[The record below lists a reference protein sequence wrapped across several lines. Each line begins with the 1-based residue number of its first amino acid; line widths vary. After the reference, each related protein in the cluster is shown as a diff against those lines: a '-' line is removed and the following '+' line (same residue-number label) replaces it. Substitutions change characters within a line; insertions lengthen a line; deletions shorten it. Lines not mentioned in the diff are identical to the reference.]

1 MMSPDRRRGTLP
13 GFPAPS
19 LRAKSGRKSG
29 PDGGTTPL
37 TRPALPLRVAPR
49 LVLLCAAGAAGF
61 FFGLPNA
68 VLHLPFT
75 ALLHPFCL
83 YLIAAHAV
91 SDGEAAAYG
100 WLLGFLTNAACLYWL
115 AWPMLDVAGMAPP
128 LVLPL
133 LLALYAF
140 LACYA
145 ALAAFA
151 ARTFIRVFAVTDRA
165 PGPGRLLRSA
175 APPLLSGLAYGGFE
189 VLNSVLFSGFPWLTL
204 SSAFGFFPVML
215 QGAAYAGGYALSA
228 AYAAAACLCAS
239 ALGTLPEEHTSRLS
253 SPNAPGAS
261 PMPPGLSGRN
271 IRAAVGVNSG
281 STPPYAGRERAA
293 PVRADVPVRAAL
305 IGAAL
310 LIPAALFV
318 CGALRLIPDARDRGG
333 GGTQARLRFIAVQG
347 NIDQSRKWD
356 REFQQATVEH
366 YIRLSEQALAEDAA
380 RQSEQARAEIAGRQ
394 SKKPLVEDA
403 GRRTE
408 ENALPARFVVW
419 PETAVPFY
427 FSRRPELD
435 EPLRRFAARHAV
447 YLGFGSIAADT
458 DEQGGARLHNTLFLL
473 SPQGRIAGRY
483 DKMHLVPFGE
493 YIPLVDDIPFLRG
506 LLQGMN
512 FSPGA
517 AARPLIL
524 DGPSPLSLGPLIC
537 YEAVFPYSAQEQVK
551 QGAGILL
558 NVSNDAWFRKSSA
571 PLQHLAHSAV
581 RAVEQA
587 RPLIRAT
594 NTGISAVFDA
604 RGRTAARLE
613 GLFTEGCLT
622 DEVAAVTA
630 RTLYHRLHPL
640 PELFLGVT
648 AATALVLG
656 VLRRMRTV
664 GAQRP

>member
-1 MMSPDRRRGTLP
+1 VP
-13 GFPAPS
+13 GQA
-19 LRAKSGRKSG
+19 
-29 PDGGTTPL
+29 
-37 TRPALPLRVAPR
+37 
-49 LVLLCAAGAAGF
+49 LLCAAGAAGF

-83 YLIAAHAV
+83 YLIASHAA

-100 WLLGFLTNAACLYWL
+100 WLLGFLSNAACLYWL
-115 AWPMLDVAGMAPP
+115 AWPMLDVAGMSPA

-133 LLALYAF
+133 LLALYAL
-140 LACYA
+140 LACYG

-151 ARTFIRVFAVTDRA
+151 ARAFIRVFAAAGPAR
-165 PGPGRLLRSA
+165 GPGRLARSA

-189 VLNSVLFSGFPWLTL
+189 VLNSILFSGFPWLTL
-204 SSAFGFFPVML
+204 SSAFAFSPVML

-228 AYAAAACLCAS
+228 AYAVAACLCAA
-239 ALGTLPEEHTSRLS
+239 ALGT
-253 SPNAPGAS
+253 SPRIAA
-261 PMPPGLSGRN
+261 
-271 IRAAVGVNSG
+271 RAHRPAVGVNG
-281 STPPYAGRERAA
+281 GATLPLVTGRESAA
-293 PVRADVPVRAAL
+293 PARTALCERAAL

-310 LIPAALFV
+310 IIPAALFA
-318 CGALRLIPDARDRGG
+318 CGVQRLAPDLRGG
-333 GGTQARLRFIAVQG
+333 EDGGSQTRLRFTAVQG

-366 YIRLSEQALAEDAA
+366 YIRLSEQALAEDAG
-380 RQSEQARAEIAGRQ
+380 RRAAEDDGRRAAEDDGQRAAEDDGQRAAEDDGRQ
-394 SKKPLVEDA
+394 T
-403 GRRTE
+403 G
-408 ENALPARFVVW
+408 ENALPVRLVVW
-419 PETAVPFY
+419 PETAVPFH

-435 EPLRRFAARHAV
+435 EPVRRFAARHAV

-458 DEQGGARLHNTLFLL
+458 DAKGGVSLYNSLFLL
-473 SPQGRIAGRY
+473 SPKGRIAGRY
-483 DKMHLVPFGE
+483 DKVHLVPFGE

-506 LLQGMN
+506 LLQGMS

-517 AARPLIL
+517 APRPLIL
-524 DGPSPLSLGPLIC
+524 DGKSPLSLGPLIC
-537 YEAVFPYSAQEQVK
+537 YEAVFPYPAQEQVR

-604 RGRTAARLE
+604 RGRQTARPT
-613 GLFTEGCLT
+613 GLFTEGRLT
-622 DEVAAVTA
+622 AEVAAGA
-630 RTLYHRLHPL
+630 ERTLYHRLHPL
-640 PELFLGVT
+640 PELFLGVA
-648 AATALVLG
+648 AATALALG
-656 VLRRMRTV
+656 ALRHTINR
-664 GAQRP
+664 

>member
-1 MMSPDRRRGTLP
+1 VP
-13 GFPAPS
+13 PAVPPRP
-19 LRAKSGRKSG
+19 LRAIPERIF
-29 PDGGTTPL
+29 
-37 TRPALPLRVAPR
+37 
-49 LVLLCAAGAAGF
+49 LCAVGAAGF

-83 YLIAAHAV
+83 YLIAFHAD

-100 WLLGFLTNAACLYWL
+100 WVLGFLTNAACLYWL
-115 AWPMLDVAGMAPP
+115 AWPMLDVAGMSPV

-133 LLALYAF
+133 LIALYAF
-140 LACYA
+140 LACYG

-151 ARTFIRVFAVTDRA
+151 ARTFICVFADDGVS
-165 PGPGRLLRSA
+165 GPRRLLRNA

-189 VLNSVLFSGFPWLTL
+189 ALNSVLFSGFPWLTL
-204 SSAFGFFPVML
+204 SSAFAFFPVML

-228 AYAAAACLCAS
+228 AYATAACLCAS
-239 ALGTLPEEHTSRLS
+239 ALGTTPGKRAPGP
-253 SPNAPGAS
+253 SPSNAPAVS
-261 PMPPGLSGRN
+261 RTLPRVSGRN
-271 IRAAVGVNSG
+271 EHSVPPQPGQKAPLRAPCRDLPPAVDVSG
-281 STPPYAGRERAA
+281 AAPPPRVSGRERA
-293 PVRADVPVRAAL
+293 VPAC
-305 IGAAL
+305 AAL
-310 LIPAALFV
+310 LILAALYV
-318 CGALRLIPDARDRGG
+318 CGVQRLSPDARTGENDAP
-333 GGTQARLRFIAVQG
+333 QARLRFIAVQG

-356 REFQQATVEH
+356 KEFQQATVEH
-366 YIRLSEQALAEDAA
+366 YLGLSARALA
-380 RQSEQARAEIAGRQ
+380 
-394 SKKPLVEDA
+394 EDA
-403 GRRTE
+403 GRRTGQ
-408 ENALPARFVVW
+408 NALPARFVVW

-458 DEQGGARLHNTLFLL
+458 DEHGGARLHNSLFLL
-473 SPQGRIAGRY
+473 SPKGRVAGRY

-524 DGPSPLSLGPLIC
+524 DGSPPLSLGPLIC
-537 YEAVFPYSAQEQVK
+537 YEAVFPYPAQEQVK

-587 RPLIRAT
+587 RPLLRAT

-604 RGRTAARLE
+604 RGRLTARLE

-622 DEVAAVTA
+622 AEVAAATE
-630 RTLYHRLHPL
+630 RTPYHRMHPL
-640 PELFLGVT
+640 PELFLGVA

-656 VLRRMRTV
+656 ALQRFAAV
-664 GAQRP
+664 GAQRG